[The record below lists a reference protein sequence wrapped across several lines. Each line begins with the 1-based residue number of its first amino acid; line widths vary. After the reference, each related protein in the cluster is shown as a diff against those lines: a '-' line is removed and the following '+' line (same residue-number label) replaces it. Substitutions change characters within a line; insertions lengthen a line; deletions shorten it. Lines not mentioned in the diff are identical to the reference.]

1 MPWSRL
7 RAGQSDS
14 RRRQSTLHLDRDEGH
29 DHEYG
34 DGNTIREPD
43 SLHPTP
49 TSPSA
54 LSFMDQGHEL
64 HTSIS
69 QGQVPPLQGQDPPQ
83 IRSQRFSLLKFRHA
97 SDSQLSRTAREQ
109 AAMRAQEK
117 LPATPSIIT
126 TTPTMMDAPAPIQK
140 RRSAFLLSRREK
152 PSDGMPS
159 LSSKPSKLSLMYNNT
174 GLGHDGAGLSSNNQ
188 STPTSRITFDEPER
202 HRASVAPPAY
212 GDDANSTLALP
223 VSRLSESSRSDG
235 SSGDH
240 GVYATT
246 TTTHT
251 VSTTTT
257 FFRLPRRK
265 KNKGPLFP
273 LPVKIPQPDPS
284 HRQTLT
290 PRHSDIRRLS
300 ESPQRRSPSRRSP
313 LTAMHRPF
321 FASNTG
327 SVRSSPL
334 PSPSRIPPGVSFTAP
349 GYPSL
354 RRESTASTRSARSSP
369 TRAGQA
375 MFSKRGR
382 SSTKGSLRGNL
393 DNEPLP
399 TPPVPL
405 SERTSS
411 STGRP
416 SLGGFFNLSRL
427 RQNSEPQNPRPGSSL
442 TGMPGTPFST
452 GSKSHSLNLIREPIV
467 VPQREEGDTPAKYLV
482 RLEEAVSRGAVAAIL
497 SKSDDDFSKN
507 VLRSYMRGFRFFGD
521 PLDMSIRKL
530 LMEAELPKETQQ
542 IDRVLQAFANRYHEC
557 NPGIYASPDEA
568 YFIAFSLLILHTDVF
583 NKNNKHKMQ
592 KTDYTK
598 NARGTGVA
606 DEILECFYDNIL
618 YTPFI
623 HVEDDIDISGERIIA
638 HNSKKALLPRASTDV
653 IRRKTTEPV
662 DPYSLI
668 LDNRL
673 DSLRPSL
680 KDVMNL
686 DDPYSYLG
694 TAQSLNLADLNKTFF
709 RTGILQIVSSRS
721 RPEAFMSPET
731 TTNPAEAHPGVVDIK
746 ITKVGMLWRKDM
758 KKKKARSPWQ
768 EWGAILTGSQL
779 YFFRNIG
786 WTRGLM
792 HQCSAHHKH
801 GLAGS
806 PCVFKPPL
814 EQFKPDVLMSTED
827 AVALLDTTYKKHK
840 HALVFVRH
848 GGFEETFLAESES
861 EMNDWLAKL
870 NYASAFRSAGVRM
883 RGLIGG
889 QYDGQKTR
897 VMRRMDSDSTT
908 QSGRSPTG
916 EVTISRGKIDP
927 LLAQQIQEARRQ
939 IMVHKIAEAEE
950 KLDATHKQL
959 DVHLRNARHLQILA
973 PIQNK
978 SREQLI
984 LAAGGMAA
992 KIKWV
997 RMEMWRTRCHKDILA
1012 LDLDEELG
1020 GDASRRFK
1028 NDVTPR
1034 STKPNHTPS
1043 LYSTSRKGSTTDY
1056 ITASQTRP
1064 LSESTVRPSTQPSP
1078 AKPSAADDVFQ
1089 PKTQHPSAA
1098 AQERRQASWDHSPLT
1113 FEPTKDS
1120 LKSTP
1125 SAAGRAPSRV
1135 VTPVQRSLKHE
1146 SSILSN
1152 RASDVAPDLAVK
1164 LATPT
1169 PSVDENEQEVLKQ
1182 AGLLQ
1187 SETPTPNSKR
1197 HDVAVDGEAAADR
1210 DAEKSKSPDSGFKDG
1225 RPKVRRSLQ
1234 RTLREAHVPSHH
1246 RSKKGKDSASSAG
1259 MTEDG
1264 SSQAE
1269 SEGLARTTGSF
1280 TVHGK
1285 KASVITFGSEWQA
1298 MSPEERLKV
1307 RKQSQGEDLRTS
1319 MPSAVEDED
1328 VSVRSR
1334 EEVDTRPASSRSA
1347 NSLVSSIDPVA
1358 LTLHQV
1364 ELVLIVFFQKV
1375 LLRVLFFMPLEL
1387 AFSLRG
1393 DGVLPKIFCVFAGRR
1408 ARTVTTGGT

>member
-1 MPWSRL
+1 MPWKSVN
-7 RAGQSDS
+7 
-14 RRRQSTLHLDRDEGH
+14 RRRQSTLALNP
-29 DHEYG
+29 DHER
-34 DGNTIREPD
+34 DDMGNPSGELD
-43 SLHPTP
+43 SLQPTAI
-49 TSPSA
+49 SPSGSVLA
-54 LSFMDQGHEL
+54 DQGHSL
-64 HTSIS
+64 QKSATH
-69 QGQVPPLQGQDPPQ
+69 GQDPSPHDPPQ
-83 IRSQRFSLLKFRHA
+83 IKPQRFSLLKFRHA

-109 AAMRAQEK
+109 AIMCAQ
-117 LPATPSIIT
+117 PIPV
-126 TTPTMMDAPAPIQK
+126 APAIVTTAPAMDTHEPIQK
-140 RRSAFLLSRREK
+140 RRSAFLLPRFPK
-152 PSDGMPS
+152 TSDGPRS
-159 LSSKPSKLSLMYNNT
+159 LSSKPSKLSLMDNSSGVGN
-174 GLGHDGAGLSSNNQ
+174 DGAESSSNNP
-188 STPTSRITFDEPER
+188 SAHASRITFDEPER
-202 HRASVAPPAY
+202 HRTSIAPPAY
-212 GDDANSTLALP
+212 GDDVNSTLALP

-235 SSGDH
+235 SLADH

-273 LPVKIPQPDPS
+273 LPVKIPQPDTS
-284 HRQTLT
+284 QGQTLT
-290 PRHSDIRRLS
+290 PRPSESRLS
-300 ESPQRRSPSRRSP
+300 GSPQRRPPSQRSP

-321 FASNTG
+321 FANYAG
-327 SVRSSPL
+327 SGRSSPL
-334 PSPSRIPPGVSFTAP
+334 PSPSRIPPGASLTAP

-354 RRESTASTRSARSSP
+354 RRDSTASTRSGRSSP
-369 TRAGQA
+369 TRAGL
-375 MFSKRGR
+375 SKLSRRDR
-382 SSTKGSLRGNL
+382 SSTKGSLHGNIE
-393 DNEPLP
+393 DEPIP
-399 TPPVPL
+399 TPPLPQ
-405 SERTSS
+405 SGRTSS

-427 RQNSEPQNPRPGSSL
+427 RQNSEPHHARHGSGL
-442 TGMPGTPFST
+442 IGMPGTPVSA
-452 GSKSHSLNLIREPIV
+452 GSKTHSLSLSRELIV

-497 SKSDDDFSKN
+497 SKLDDEFSKN
-507 VLRSYMRGFRFFGD
+507 VLRSYMRGFKFFGD

-598 NARGTGVA
+598 NAQGTGVA

-623 HVEDDIDISGERIIA
+623 RVEDDLDISGERMVA
-638 HNSKKALLPRASTDV
+638 HSSKKPVLVKSSADV
-653 IRRKTTEPV
+653 IRRKSQEPV

-694 TAQSLNLADLNKTFF
+694 TTQSLNLADLNKTFF
-709 RTGILQIVSSRS
+709 RTGVLQIVSSRS

-746 ITKVGMLWRKDM
+746 ITKVGVLWRKDM

-779 YFFRNIG
+779 YFFRNTG
-786 WTRGLM
+786 WIRNLM

-814 EQFKPDVLMSTED
+814 EHFKPEVLMSTED

-840 HALVFVRH
+840 NALVFVRH
-848 GGFEETFLAESES
+848 GGFEETFLAESEV

-889 QYDGQKTR
+889 QYDGQRTR
-897 VMRRMDSDSTT
+897 AMRRMDSDSTT
-908 QSGRSPTG
+908 QSIQSPTG
-916 EVTISRGKIDP
+916 EVTISRGRIDP

-939 IMVHKIAEAEE
+939 IMEHKIAEAEE
-950 KLDATHKQL
+950 KLDATRKQL
-959 DVHLRNARHLQILA
+959 DTHLRNARHLQLLA

-1012 LDLDEELG
+1012 LDLEEELG
-1020 GDASRRFK
+1020 GNELRRAK
-1028 NDVTPR
+1028 NDLTPR
-1034 STKPNHTPS
+1034 PAKPGQTSST
-1043 LYSTSRKGSTTDY
+1043 YSSSRKGSTADY
-1056 ITASQTRP
+1056 AGTPQTRP
-1064 LSESTVRPSTQPSP
+1064 LSESTIRPSTQPSP
-1078 AKPSAADDVFQ
+1078 AKPIIAEDPFSQ
-1089 PKTQHPSAA
+1089 Q
-1098 AQERRQASWDHSPLT
+1098 RRQASWEIPPLS
-1113 FEPTKDS
+1113 FESIKDS
-1120 LKSTP
+1120 SKSDV
-1125 SAAGRAPSRV
+1125 SAVGGSPSRV
-1135 VTPVQRSLKHE
+1135 VTPVQHSLKHE
-1146 SSILSN
+1146 PSVLSN
-1152 RASDVAPDLAVK
+1152 RTSDIAPDLAAK
-1164 LATPT
+1164 LATP
-1169 PSVDENEQEVLKQ
+1169 PPNVDETEQEVLKE
-1182 AGLLQ
+1182 AGLLR
-1187 SETPTPNSKR
+1187 SDTPTPNSKR
-1197 HDVAVDGEAAADR
+1197 QDAAFDSESAAER
-1210 DAEKSKSPDSGFKDG
+1210 DIDKPKSPDSGFKEG

-1259 MTEDG
+1259 MSEDNP
-1264 SSQAE
+1264 SLAE
-1269 SEGLARTTGSF
+1269 SEGLARGTGSF

-1285 KASVITFGSEWQA
+1285 KASVITFGSEWQG
-1298 MSPEERLKV
+1298 MSPEERLKAH
-1307 RKQSQGEDLRTS
+1307 KQAPDDDLKNP
-1319 MPSAVEDED
+1319 MLPVEDE
-1328 VSVRSR
+1328 VASVQSGA
-1334 EEVDTRPASSRSA
+1334 ETGSRPASSRSVSTA
-1347 NSLVSSIDPVA
+1347 SLQRPESASRPMGSSRA
-1358 LTLHQV
+1358 LAQ
-1364 ELVLIVFFQKV
+1364 
-1375 LLRVLFFMPLEL
+1375 
-1387 AFSLRG
+1387 
-1393 DGVLPKIFCVFAGRR
+1393 
-1408 ARTVTTGGT
+1408 

>member
-1 MPWSRL
+1 MPWNRL
-7 RAGQSDS
+7 RAGQSDN
-14 RRRQSTLHLDRDEGH
+14 RRRQSTLHLDRYEP
-29 DHEYG
+29 
-34 DGNTIREPD
+34 DGTRDLNREPD
-43 SLHPTP
+43 FLPPTAASSSVSGPIDQSLH
-49 TSPSA
+49 
-54 LSFMDQGHEL
+54 L
-64 HTSIS
+64 HTTVS
-69 QGQVPPLQGQDPPQ
+69 QGQDPFPPDQ
-83 IRSQRFSLLKFRHA
+83 HSPHIRSHRFSLLKLRHA
-97 SDSQLSRTAREQ
+97 SDSQLSRTAREH
-109 AAMRAQEK
+109 AMIRAQPM
-117 LPATPSIIT
+117 PAAPAIIT
-126 TTPTMMDAPAPIQK
+126 TAPTTDAPAPAQK
-140 RRSAFLLSRREK
+140 RRSAFLVPRRQK
-152 PSDGMPS
+152 PSDGRAS
-159 LSSKPSKLSLMYNNT
+159 LSSKPSKLSLMDNI
-174 GLGHDGAGLSSNNQ
+174 LDQDGPNFSSNNP
-188 STPTSRITFDEPER
+188 SARASRITFDEPER
-202 HRASVAPPAY
+202 HMASVAPPAY

-235 SSGDH
+235 SLGDH

-273 LPVKIPQPDPS
+273 LPVKTSPPVQSPGQS
-284 HRQTLT
+284 LT
-290 PRHSDIRRLS
+290 PRHSDSRRLS
-300 ESPQRRSPSRRSP
+300 ESPQRRCPSQRSP
-313 LTAMHRPF
+313 LTALHRPF

-327 SVRSSPL
+327 SGRSSPL
-334 PSPSRIPPGVSFTAP
+334 PSPSRMPPGVSCPAP
-349 GYPSL
+349 GHLSL
-354 RRESTASTRSARSSP
+354 RRDSAASTRSGRSSP
-369 TRAGQA
+369 TRAGTSK
-375 MFSKRGR
+375 FSNRGR
-382 SSTKGSLRGNL
+382 SSTKGSLHGNT

-399 TPPVPL
+399 TPPLPQ
-405 SERTSS
+405 SGRTSS
-411 STGRP
+411 STGRT

-427 RQNSEPQNPRPGSSL
+427 RQNSEPQYPRHGSGL
-442 TGMPGTPFST
+442 TGMPGTPISA
-452 GSKSHSLNLIREPIV
+452 GSKSHSLSLAREPVV

-497 SKSDDDFSKN
+497 SKLDDEFSKN
-507 VLRSYMRGFRFFGD
+507 VLRSYMRGFKFFGD

-623 HVEDDIDISGERIIA
+623 HVEDDIDISGERIVA
-638 HNSKKALLPRASTDV
+638 HNSRKTLLPKASTDV
-653 IRRKTTEPV
+653 IRKKPNEPV

-673 DSLRPSL
+673 DTLRPSF

-709 RTGILQIVSSRS
+709 RTGVLQIVSSRS

-731 TTNPAEAHPGVVDIK
+731 TTNPSEAHPGVVDIK
-746 ITKVGMLWRKDM
+746 ITKVGILWRKDM

-779 YFFRNIG
+779 YFFRNTG
-786 WTRGLM
+786 WIRGLM
-792 HQCSAHHKH
+792 HQCSVHHKH

-814 EQFKPDVLMSTED
+814 QQFKPEGLMSTED
-827 AVALLDTTYKKHK
+827 AVALFDTTYKKHK

-848 GGFEETFLAESES
+848 GGFEENFLAESES

-897 VMRRMDSDSTT
+897 AMRRMDSDSTT
-908 QSGRSPTG
+908 QSVQSPTG
-916 EVTISRGKIDP
+916 EVTISRGRIDP

-939 IMVHKIAEAEE
+939 IMVHKIGEAKE
-950 KLDATHKQL
+950 KLDATRKQL

-978 SREQLI
+978 SREHLI

-1012 LDLDEELG
+1012 LDLEEEISG
-1020 GDASRRFK
+1020 GESRRSK
-1028 NDVTPR
+1028 NDTTPR
-1034 STKPNHTPS
+1034 PVKPVQTASQSN
-1043 LYSTSRKGSTTDY
+1043 TSRKGSATDY
-1056 ITASQTRP
+1056 ISSSQARP
-1064 LSESTVRPSTQPSP
+1064 LSEGTIRPSTQPSP
-1078 AKPSAADDVFQ
+1078 TKPPIADDVFL
-1089 PKTQHPSAA
+1089 PAVSHSSAA
-1098 AQERRQASWDHSPLT
+1098 QQRRQTSWELPPLS
-1113 FEPTKDS
+1113 FDS
-1120 LKSTP
+1120 SN
-1125 SAAGRAPSRV
+1125 GRRPSRV
-1135 VTPVQRSLKHE
+1135 ATPVQYSLE
-1146 SSILSN
+1146 NEPSLLSN
-1152 RASDVAPDLAVK
+1152 KASEIIPDLAAK

-1169 PSVDENEQEVLKQ
+1169 PSVDENEQEVLME
-1182 AGLLQ
+1182 AGLLR
-1187 SETPTPNSKR
+1187 SETPTPDSKR
-1197 HDVAVDGEAAADR
+1197 QDATADSEAAADR
-1210 DAEKSKSPDSGFKDG
+1210 NPDNPKSPDSGFKDG

-1246 RSKKGKDSASSAG
+1246 RSKKGRDSASSAN
-1259 MTEDG
+1259 MAEDI
-1264 SSQAE
+1264 SSPGE
-1269 SEGLARTTGSF
+1269 IEGLARGTGSF

-1285 KASVITFGSEWQA
+1285 KASVITFGSEWQN
-1298 MSPEERLKV
+1298 MTPEERLRI
-1307 RKQSQGEDLRTS
+1307 RKQYQGEDLGAS
-1319 MPSAVEDED
+1319 IPPAVEDE
-1328 VSVRSR
+1328 VASIRSG
-1334 EEVDTRPASSRSA
+1334 EEVKSRPISSRS
-1347 NSLVSSIDPVA
+1347 VSTIGNEHHERAPGPMGSS
-1358 LTLHQV
+1358 
-1364 ELVLIVFFQKV
+1364 
-1375 LLRVLFFMPLEL
+1375 RVP
-1387 AFSLRG
+1387 
-1393 DGVLPKIFCVFAGRR
+1393 
-1408 ARTVTTGGT
+1408 TQ